1 MMIKKTLLASLVGLT
16 LNVNA
21 KNLDEQSVEKITVT
35 SDFRDQDI
43 QSLAASVSVFGQ
55 QDVESQQAQHIEEML
70 NLAANLNYA
79 SGASRGRFIQ
89 IRGIGE
95 RSQFAEPIN
104 PSVGFIVD
112 DFDMSGLV
120 GIGTLFD
127 VEQVE
132 VLRGPQATEFG
143 AGALAGAIKIKTVDA
158 TGEQEGKVELSL
170 AEKNTWSMGLAFGG
184 QITDTLFYRA
194 ALQQHKSDGYI
205 DNIYLN
211 TSDTDN
217 IDELTTR
224 VKLKYLASEHLTFD
238 LNYQYFDIDNGYDA
252 FSLDNDRNTRS
263 DEPGVDRQ
271 ETHTLGLKSGAVLD
285 WGQLLVLLNTT
296 TSEMEY
302 SYDEDWTFEGFHPF
316 EYKSFD
322 QYLRDRDTNS
332 FELRAVSNTNSNL
345 FNNKTSWVLGAY
357 YKDAE
362 EDLLRN
368 YTFSAGPF
376 SSAYQQTN
384 SAVYLQTDTKLSDF
398 MTLRLG
404 LRGDKFA
411 IDYVDNS
418 GFSESNDETV
428 LGGKLVLDYSLDNAT
443 VYASVSRGYK
453 AGGFNPDER
462 VVNEKRIF
470 QPEFNWNYELGVK
483 GNFVENDGFVRL
495 AVFYMD
501 RQDTQVSDFAVQKRE
516 NNSTAFVD
524 VIGNA
529 DSGTN
534 YGLELETALQVAD
547 NINLSASFGWLDAS
561 FGGYTL
567 ADGQFVAKQEQ
578 AQAPRYTTNIASV
591 VDIMDNLSWRFEVNA
606 KDDYRFS
613 DGHDEI
619 SPSYVLVNSSIRYD
633 VDQWSVTLWAK
644 NLLDEEYL
652 VRGFGGFSNDP
663 RDEYETPEP
672 YFQLG
677 DGRQVGITAQYQ
689 F

>member
-1 MMIKKTLLASLVGLT
+1 
-16 LNVNA
+16 
-21 KNLDEQSVEKITVT
+21 
-35 SDFRDQDI
+35 
-43 QSLAASVSVFGQ
+43 
-55 QDVESQQAQHIEEML
+55 ML